1 MPGVCYS
8 PGGMESSRSRNLDLR
23 ERLSR
28 LLLPVVE
35 RSGATLVDL
44 ELGGSEGNLTIR
56 LLVHKDPA
64 TSVNLCQAISLGAGE
79 ILDAEDPI
87 PGHYRLE
94 VTSPGLSRSLRT
106 DQDFDRAASRQLKVV
121 MSSGKTFHGRLLEF
135 GSDYISLESKAGTQ
149 KLTRGEIARATIQAE
164 L

>member
-1 MPGVCYS
+1 MPEVCFS
-8 PGGMESSRSRNLDLR
+8 PGGTKSSGSGNLDLR

-44 ELGGSEGNLTIR
+44 ELSGSAGNLTIR
-56 LLVHKDPA
+56 LFVHKDPA
-64 TSVNLCQAISLGAGE
+64 TSLRLCQAISLGAGE

-87 PGHYRLE
+87 PGRYRLE

-106 DQDFDRAASRQLKVV
+106 DQDYDRAASRQLKVV
-121 MSSGKTFHGRLLEF
+121 MSSGKTFHGRLLDY
-135 GSDYISLESKAGTQ
+135 GCDYISLESKAGTR
-149 KLTRGEIARATIQAE
+149 KLTRGEISRATIQAE